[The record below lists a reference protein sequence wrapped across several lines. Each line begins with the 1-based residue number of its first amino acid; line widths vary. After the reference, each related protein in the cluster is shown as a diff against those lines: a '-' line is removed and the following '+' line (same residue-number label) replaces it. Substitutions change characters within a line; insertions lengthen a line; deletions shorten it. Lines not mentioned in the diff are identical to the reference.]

1 MSYVKNYDAGQINVD
16 LLNTVGFDEPPYVQY
31 THELPLLSFGDV
43 QHNLNLSLV
52 FNYERY
58 RDEKANNKNPFFI
71 APGFK
76 LNLHKRLII
85 NQYDLLTAFQ
95 GEDGRNIDIVSFG
108 NKFTFDDESQR
119 IIRRTAHVQKPIGGN
134 TLPEDDLTTYTYA
147 VEHSDFSKE
156 DYNESGRITNSYDK
170 YGNVVLSY
178 TYNTSG
184 QLTSVTFRGSKTVT
198 LAYASNRLNSITYNG
213 KTTTFNYKSDGS
225 LNYVQH
231 YTGVKYTFTL
241 SKPSYSAY
249 DVNFECKASATENS
263 ATVSYSKNLTLVYE
277 SNNYAYKVNV
287 IDKIGS
293 NAVNTVTYRFPKTIA
308 LLETKPPFKYVD
320 IIDNNGVETRMQIF
334 DHKAMCSYEVQNG
347 EPQFESDTNKFIGDV
362 TLYNS
367 ESGLKNAQS
376 TGVQTRNSGLV
387 IIDHP
392 KNHYHCWQM
401 DIGLSVVKKGCY
413 TVSGWVRSSDVNHK
427 SKTFFINNS
436 GATVN
441 GLDIYLEPNGIWQYF
456 SLTTYIEANYI
467 YAKVEQDSAEFKD
480 VRFTCCGSLDTE
492 DSTWHMR
499 STEYNLLYGNVE
511 IPFEDAR
518 FYYTSGGTNTEIK
531 GTDESDE
538 KQVNFADA
546 LRYKLRKKRDG
557 VSNEVYY
564 NNCKDIVTGTTDLK
578 VLHGGSYISIS
589 NFDLGVK
596 NYFPGRTSL
605 TRITVDDNN
614 QSSNIVKV
622 CKVTQKTGETTEET
636 TEVSTEKLNKY
647 LDTVESTSEGI
658 TNYYEYASTNCG
670 LISKQTSAPVGV
682 SKDNTTNSKVIVK
695 RYNYD
700 TGLTKLNSVIDEF
713 GKTTTYTTD
722 DIYGVVTGVTLPDG
736 AVVTDAYDD
745 DKCTLTS
752 RKFASATNSRNT
764 KFSYS
769 KGMLNSLIHRDAND
783 LIEFAFGYDK
793 GKLIKVEK
801 DTSVI
806 EEHEHPSD
814 TQAKNYYPS
823 KSSAL
828 HSQICTYDKYGRLT
842 KIDGVV
848 ENTYDADP
856 YWFYLDDS
864 SKSHFTMDEYND
876 EVLHRVIQGVSCK
889 DALIAKATDSLTG
902 EDTEYGYYNKQL
914 TRTITCDSS
923 GSAVR
928 QEFFVYDD
936 IGRLTKDSFDYDIAA
951 GKHIASEIVYDTS
964 TTDPVADNRV
974 KNYSYKVNGTEKAK
988 TVNGYD
994 DYKRVTSKNYTVGD
1008 KAFTKTFT
1016 YNKTRISRVV
1026 DGVGGTTQYEYDSVG
1041 RISKEKDGSG
1051 NILRSYTYDSY
1062 GQLTRENNKGLDKSF
1077 VFEYNN
1083 IGNVVAVKTYAYT
1096 TGTLGSVISQQSFG
1110 YDATYPD
1117 RLTACGGTTI
1127 SYNSMGCPTTVN
1139 GYTATWTRGKLSKLT
1154 KGSRITGTHTYNYTY
1169 NAFGQRI
1176 GINYSYMAGTSSSSA
1191 VVMGMLTSYSQT
1203 FKYDQSGRL
1212 IYESKTSQYHGEG
1225 SGTEKKVYLYDE
1237 SGIIGMV
1244 YTSESGTTTTYY
1256 FQRNLL
1262 GDVVGIYTNSGTKVG
1277 GYAYDAWGN
1286 CTITLNSDGSAIR
1299 NPIRYR
1305 GYYYD
1310 EDTKLY
1316 FLNARYYCPEWRRF
1330 ISPDDTAYLD
1340 PESVNGLNL
1349 YAYCNNDPVNYADPS
1364 GCKSASI
1371 WKTILGVGI
1380 GIGLAAVAIT
1390 ATILT
1395 GGSFAAIGVGFALG
1409 ATASFVGQG
1418 VGNVLSGENFFDG
1431 ISIGSIIMGGL
1442 AGAAFAT
1449 GFGGFWGAVA
1459 IGAASNAGTSALE
1472 NKSWANIAGSAIVG
1486 GIAAGIGYGVGRF
1499 VTSYV
1504 YRTSGMSFNDFY
1516 GLGRI
1521 DTNPVKAAYHAFRAS
1536 WNTFLPNISTS
1547 ASRGLIKFLGNKGIG
1562 WF

>member
-95 GEDGRNIDIVSFG
+95 GEDGRNIDIMSFG

-134 TLPEDDLTTYTYA
+134 TLPEADLTTYTYA

-156 DYNESGRITNSYDK
+156 DYNESGRITNAYDK

-213 KTTTFNYKSDGS
+213 KTTTFNYKSDGT

-889 DALIAKATDSLTG
+889 DALIAKTTDSLTG

-994 DYKRVTSKNYTVGD
+994 DYKRVTSKNYTVGG

-1110 YDATYPD
+1110 YDAIYPD

-1176 GINYSYMAGTSSSSA
+1176 GINYNYMAGTSSSSA
-1191 VVMGMLTSYSQT
+1191 IVMGMLTSYSHN
-1203 FKYDQSGRL
+1203 FCYDQSGRL
-1212 IYESKTSQYHGEG
+1212 ISESKTSQYYGEG
-1225 SGTEKKVYLYDE
+1225 SATEKKVYLYDE

-1244 YTSESGTTTTYY
+1244 YTSESGASTTYY

-1364 GCKSASI
+1364 GHLAFFI
-1371 WKTILGVGI
+1371 VTAIIGAALGLGI
-1380 GIGLAAVAIT
+1380 TAAVDYIPDQEFNLHWGWYVGAG
-1390 ATILT
+1390 LL
-1395 GGSFAAIGVGFALG
+1395 GAAIGAGIGMAVSYY
-1409 ATASFVGQG
+1409 AT
-1418 VGNVLSGENFFDG
+1418 
-1431 ISIGSIIMGGL
+1431 GSIASSTGKVMSGL
-1442 AGAAFAT
+1442 FGKTSFYRTMSADDYASLKSTGKMPHTKETFISPDAAYARKYNGVTVKFT
-1449 GFGGFWGAVA
+1449 VRNRTVNWLTK
-1459 IGAASNAGTSALE
+1459 IGVRDTSALVSSTYPSMSVVS
-1472 NKSWANIAGSAIVG
+1472 KGWTVANAFFKAEC
-1486 GIAAGIGYGVGRF
+1486 GII
-1499 VTSYV
+1499 
-1504 YRTSGMSFNDFY
+1504 NI
-1516 GLGRI
+1516 GLGAGTAWEI
-1521 DTNPVKAAYHAFRAS
+1521 F
-1536 WNTFLPNISTS
+1536 
-1547 ASRGLIKFLGNKGIG
+1547 NKGILHFG
-1562 WF
+1562 LI